1 MSTSKKIIDI
11 VPQEIRQQC
20 PTYEDYVNFCR
31 NQQPIFVLYIPV
43 MPHTLL
49 CQAQPDK
56 NDLVDFN
63 FFNIEGIR
71 GYYKELDNGEL
82 IRLVNA
88 EDIAI
93 GAGLDKK
100 EIDRRRPVGP
110 HVGRQSTEYL
120 EYNKIRW
127 DRFNQYAEDSLEF
140 LREVVSPSVFGYI
153 HLPIKKDSYIPIE
166 LAISVIICCRSE
178 QAKKFQAIVS
188 VKIASEISKLND
200 IKHRKN
206 IQNIS
211 KQLEEQ
217 INLMNKTREYYENFN
232 STKHCFTITEIA
244 KEYGLTAQT
253 LNSLLNKFG
262 IIFPVNN
269 TWQLYAEYARFGY
282 TTNRNEN
289 GIVNTY
295 WTANGRW
302 FINIVLERYG
312 IFKDKDNTSIVNTLL
327 ID

>member
-20 PTYEDYVNFCR
+20 PSYEDYVNFCR
-31 NQQPIFVLYIPV
+31 NQQPIFVPYIPV

-49 CQAQPDK
+49 CQVQPDK

-140 LREVVSPSVFGYI
+140 LREVVSPSVFGY
-153 HLPIKKDSYIPIE
+153 
-166 LAISVIICCRSE
+166 
-178 QAKKFQAIVS
+178 
-188 VKIASEISKLND
+188 
-200 IKHRKN
+200 
-206 IQNIS
+206 
-211 KQLEEQ
+211 
-217 INLMNKTREYYENFN
+217 
-232 STKHCFTITEIA
+232 
-244 KEYGLTAQT
+244 
-253 LNSLLNKFG
+253 
-262 IIFPVNN
+262 
-269 TWQLYAEYARFGY
+269 